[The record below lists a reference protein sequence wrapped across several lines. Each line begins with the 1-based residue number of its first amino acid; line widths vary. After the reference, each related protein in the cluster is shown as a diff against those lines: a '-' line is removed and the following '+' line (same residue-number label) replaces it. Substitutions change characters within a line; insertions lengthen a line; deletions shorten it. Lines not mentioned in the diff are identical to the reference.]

1 MTRRK
6 GQAPASPAPR
16 AKAKAAK
23 ASPVAPASPKASAS
37 PPRPKPRQEARLA
50 AGELTPKQQRWVA
63 EYLVDL
69 DATKAALRA
78 GYKPASAKATGHRLS
93 QLPEVQAKVRAAQAR
108 VTAQLEV
115 TAKDVL
121 AELAKVGMDPDV
133 TPTKVRALELLGKH
147 FQLFVERVD
156 MNVSAMTPEDR
167 AARAAALL
175 EAAKRRM
182 VLAAGGDT
190 GDGDA

>member
-1 MTRRK
+1 MTQRK
-6 GQAPASPAPR
+6 RQDKPAEKPAKPR
-16 AKAKAAK
+16 AG
-23 ASPVAPASPKASAS
+23 KASAS
-37 PPRPKPRQEARLA
+37 AQRPRPQQAARLA
-50 AGELTPKQQRWVA
+50 SGELTPKQKRWVA

-78 GYKPASAKATGHRLS
+78 GYKPASARATGHRLS
-93 QLPEVQAKVRAAQAR
+93 QLPEVQAQVRAAQAK

-121 AELAKVGMDPDV
+121 AELAKVGMDPEISPV
-133 TPTKVRALELLGKH
+133 KVRALELLGKH

-156 MNVSAMTPEDR
+156 MNVSAMSPEDR

-182 VLAAGGDT
+182 VLAGGGS